1 MKVNE
6 LRIQHLEKPIGIGT
20 RQPLLS
26 YRLSAEEPDQAQSAY
41 QILAATK
48 KELLDEQAA
57 DLWDSGKTAGSR
69 NFGILYQGKPLTSR
83 QRIFWKVRVWDRDG
97 RVSQWSEAS
106 CWEMGLLEEKD
117 WTARWIGQGSV
128 RPEEKSHA
136 PVFRKTFR
144 AESREFSE
152 RARIYLCGLGLFRLL
167 VNGRE
172 VSDSFFDPGES
183 HAGKTVYYV
192 TFDLQPFLCA
202 GENTVE
208 IWLGNGQYTGFLQNP
223 VMAVP
228 DGSVLSEHRYQKN
241 DGLVADVRICGEKKV
256 IAQIELEGK
265 DGVRRCLGTDET
277 WLWGKSPCVF
287 QNWYG
292 GEDYDS
298 VEYETCWKPASAAE
312 APGGSLTAREFPP
325 IRVRE
330 LLEPE
335 SIRLLK
341 NGNWLVDFG
350 KNGAG
355 VPEIILH
362 GTTEEQRGT
371 WIRMY
376 PAELLRE
383 DGEGVD
389 QASCTQSWNEKYHCS
404 IRDSYRIAGRG
415 EESWHPFFC
424 YHGFQ
429 YLEVEGFPGIPQ
441 KENFRYRRICTDNE
455 KTGCFSSSDPVLNA
469 VNDMV
474 ERSMESN
481 MFSAFTDCPQIEK
494 LGWIETS
501 HLMFRSLAD
510 TYDIRAWMR
519 KIIHDICDSQV
530 KEEERGAEEQEP
542 DGYVPAIIPEYQR
555 IAGLHRDP
563 NWNGACI
570 FTPWEYYQYYGEA
583 DVLEKSYPVM
593 KRYLEYLRPYLKDG
607 LLREY
612 AQMGE
617 WGENG
622 EHTPEVLVAT
632 ASAARMFRIAAQAAG
647 ILGKSEDQKA
657 FQCMTDRICSSF
669 LEDPE
674 CWNKEKKICGTDS
687 QAGYGCALFS
697 DLIPEPDKEATV
709 DRLVRSV
716 ERNGFHLTSGE
727 VGLKQV
733 FCTLGENGRSDVVWR
748 MVMNPTRPGYRTF
761 VDAGMTTLPE
771 YWNYDELWY
780 GMARSRNHAMMGHV
794 KEWIMNYLLGIR
806 PLEPGYSRILIQP
819 FFPESIRWME
829 GKIRCPYGVIRLSCQ
844 TEKKEEKRVVTL
856 KAELPVGIRA
866 VFMEPYFEEKCSD
879 GKRILKETG
888 SGIWE
893 FQFQEEKED
902 GTEKTD
908 QTWTF
913 RSPGVC
919 GQPER

>member
-223 VMAVP
+223 VMAMP

-376 PAELLRE
+376 PAELLRD

-510 TYDIRAWMR
+510 TYEIRAWMR

-555 IAGLHRDP
+555 IVGLHRDP

-617 WGENG
+617 W
-622 EHTPEVLVAT
+622 
-632 ASAARMFRIAAQAAG
+632 
-647 ILGKSEDQKA
+647 
-657 FQCMTDRICSSF
+657 
-669 LEDPE
+669 
-674 CWNKEKKICGTDS
+674 
-687 QAGYGCALFS
+687 
-697 DLIPEPDKEATV
+697 
-709 DRLVRSV
+709 
-716 ERNGFHLTSGE
+716 
-727 VGLKQV
+727 
-733 FCTLGENGRSDVVWR
+733 GENGRSDVVWR

-829 GKIRCPYGVIRLSCQ
+829 GKIRCPYGEIRLSCQ

>member
-1 MKVNE
+1 MKVN
-6 LRIQHLEKPIGIGT
+6 
-20 RQPLLS
+20 
-26 YRLSAEEPDQAQSAY
+26 
-41 QILAATK
+41 
-48 KELLDEQAA
+48 ELLDEQAA

-83 QRIFWKVRVWDRDG
+83 QRIFWKVCVWDRDG

-136 PVFRKTFR
+136 PVFRKTFQ

-152 RARIYLCGLGLFRLL
+152 RARIYLCGLGLFRML

-223 VMAVP
+223 VMAMP
-228 DGSVLSEHRYQKN
+228 DCSELPEHRYQKN
-241 DGLVADVRICGEKKV
+241 DGLVADGRICGEKKV

-277 WLWGKSPCVF
+277 WQWSKSPCVF

-298 VEYETCWKPASAAE
+298 VEYETCWKPSSAAE

-335 SIRLLK
+335 NIRPLK

-455 KTGCFSSSDPVLNA
+455 KTGCQHSRNTGTMTNSG
-469 VNDMV
+469 
-474 ERSMESN
+474 ME
-481 MFSAFTDCPQIEK
+481 
-494 LGWIETS
+494 W
-501 HLMFRSLAD
+501 R
-510 TYDIRAWMR
+510 
-519 KIIHDICDSQV
+519 
-530 KEEERGAEEQEP
+530 
-542 DGYVPAIIPEYQR
+542 
-555 IAGLHRDP
+555 
-563 NWNGACI
+563 
-570 FTPWEYYQYYGEA
+570 
-583 DVLEKSYPVM
+583 
-593 KRYLEYLRPYLKDG
+593 
-607 LLREY
+607 
-612 AQMGE
+612 
-617 WGENG
+617 
-622 EHTPEVLVAT
+622 
-632 ASAARMFRIAAQAAG
+632 AAG
-647 ILGKSEDQKA
+647 T
-657 FQCMTDRICSSF
+657 MR
-669 LEDPE
+669 
-674 CWNKEKKICGTDS
+674 
-687 QAGYGCALFS
+687 
-697 DLIPEPDKEATV
+697 
-709 DRLVRSV
+709 
-716 ERNGFHLTSGE
+716 
-727 VGLKQV
+727 
-733 FCTLGENGRSDVVWR
+733 
-748 MVMNPTRPGYRTF
+748 
-761 VDAGMTTLPE
+761 
-771 YWNYDELWY
+771 
-780 GMARSRNHAMMGHV
+780 
-794 KEWIMNYLLGIR
+794 
-806 PLEPGYSRILIQP
+806 
-819 FFPESIRWME
+819 
-829 GKIRCPYGVIRLSCQ
+829 
-844 TEKKEEKRVVTL
+844 
-856 KAELPVGIRA
+856 
-866 VFMEPYFEEKCSD
+866 
-879 GKRILKETG
+879 
-888 SGIWE
+888 
-893 FQFQEEKED
+893 
-902 GTEKTD
+902 
-908 QTWTF
+908 
-913 RSPGVC
+913 
-919 GQPER
+919 